1 MQNKIYW
8 RLVSLMFT
16 SSFLLFLM
24 SCSPIIDALNQ
35 DQRSYDFHET
45 SWGYTQAQVEL
56 SEIEQDS
63 IIALRT
69 PDTLI
74 YKCKLGDVQTLRI
87 YTFKNNRLRCAGY
100 ITKYPVK
107 GKIDNR
113 FHKLSKEKHGTPT
126 FSQNGGD
133 VWITGN
139 TVIYAK
145 SYTSY
150 VRVVVPQSKYT
161 TMCTPLGLFAVP
173 DSGLPTQRS
182 TNPNIIN
189 RWSSV
194 WSYTDRNFYSEIQE
208 VKFPSHELSLSE
220 KVLFG
225 LIEERFILDLVPVF

>member
-1 MQNKIYW
+1 MTKVIIY
-8 RLVSLMFT
+8 LLSFNFLIGCSSLINT
-16 SSFLLFLM
+16 LS
-24 SCSPIIDALNQ
+24 Q
-35 DQRSYDFHET
+35 DQRSYDFHKT

-69 PDTLI
+69 PETLI
-74 YKCKLGDVQTLRI
+74 YKCKLGDVQALRI

-100 ITKYPVK
+100 ITKHPVK

-113 FHKLSKEKHGTPT
+113 FHKLSLEKHGTPT
-126 FSQNGGD
+126 YSKFNGD
-133 VWITGN
+133 VWIHGN

-150 VRVVVPQSKYT
+150 LRVVVPKSKYVMYT
-161 TMCTPLGLFAVP
+161 LGGMSAVL

-182 TNPNIIN
+182 TYPNIIN

-208 VKFPSHELSLSE
+208 VEYPLSELSLSE
-220 KVLFG
+220 QVLFG
-225 LIEERFILDLVPVF
+225 IKEERFILDLIPAF

>member
-1 MQNKIYW
+1 MKDKILW
-8 RLVSLMFT
+8 RLVSLMLT
-16 SSFLLFLM
+16 SSFLLFLI
-24 SCSPIIDALNQ
+24 SCSPMIDALSQ
-35 DQRSYDFHET
+35 DQRDYDFHET

-56 SEIEQDS
+56 SEIEQES

-74 YKCKLGDVQTLRI
+74 YKCKLGDVQALRI

-100 ITKYPVK
+100 VTKHPVK

-113 FHKLSKEKHGTPT
+113 FHKLSEEKHGTPT
-126 FSQNGGD
+126 FSLNGGD
-133 VWITGN
+133 VWIHGSS
-139 TVIYAK
+139 VIYAK

-161 TMCTPLGLFAVP
+161 TLCTSNGLFAIP

-182 TNPNIIN
+182 THPNIIN

-194 WSYTDRNFYSEIQE
+194 WSYTDRDFHGEIQDA
-208 VKFPSHELSLSE
+208 KFPSHELSLSE
-220 KVLFG
+220 QVLFG
-225 LIEERFILDLVPVF
+225 LKEERLIFDLIPVF